1 MQMQRWN
8 LSLSLSVSSVCFP
21 NDYLVCI
28 FFSHHHQLSLRMSS
42 SVGVIATCPI
52 CLEESTEV
60 VALPCGHVLCKTDY
74 EKLGGRVKSMQ
85 TNNEEEGEDD
95 STTKMLIHI
104 RKAGQHAVNGT
115 YRRHHHDKN
124 RYTSMGRYD
133 GKDVEYYI
141 ELRNVSGEKYWYL
154 SAVDHCNPNDAPT
167 DFYKAKV
174 NLRFGYPCHV
184 VWESATLYGTF
195 PAPKVSMSRLDM

>member
-1 MQMQRWN
+1 M
-8 LSLSLSVSSVCFP
+8 
-21 NDYLVCI
+21 Y
-28 FFSHHHQLSLRMSS
+28 FSHHHLISS
-42 SVGVIATCPI
+42 RVLLSVGVVATCPI
-52 CLEESTEV
+52 CLEECTEI

-74 EKLGGRVKSMQ
+74 EKLGGHVKSMQ
-85 TNNEEEGEDD
+85 TNHNNNYDDDDDD

-104 RKAGQHAVNGT
+104 RKAGQHGVNGT

-133 GKDVEYYI
+133 GKDVEYSI
-141 ELRNVSGEKYWYL
+141 ELRNNNNGEKYWYIYA
-154 SAVDHCNPNDAPT
+154 AVDNCNPNDASSV

-184 VWESATLYGTF
+184 LWESATLYGTF
-195 PAPKVSMSRLDM
+195 PAPKASMSRLDM

>member
-1 MQMQRWN
+1 
-8 LSLSLSVSSVCFP
+8 
-21 NDYLVCI
+21 
-28 FFSHHHQLSLRMSS
+28 MSS
-42 SVGVIATCPI
+42 PVGVIATCPI
-52 CLEESTEV
+52 CLEESTDV

-85 TNNEEEGEDD
+85 TNDNTEEEDD
-95 STTKMLIHI
+95 FTTKMLIHI